1 MLART
6 DLLSS
11 AIGTTCSLEARNDT
25 ARNDEPRIR
34 PIHTRVICAL
44 RHSGLRNAGTPF
56 EIAST
61 PVTAAPPDAKARK
74 RMKIVTA
81 PTTGVSP
88 PLATCWGTENGWR
101 WPVDTS

>member
-11 AIGTTCSLEARNDT
+11 ATGTTCSREARNDT
-25 ARNDEPRIR
+25 ARNDDPRIR
-34 PIHTRVICAL
+34 PIQTRVIWAL

-61 PVTAAPPDAKARK
+61 PVTAAPPDANARSK
-74 RMKIVTA
+74 MNTVTA
-81 PTTGVSP
+81 PANGEIP
-88 PLATCWGTENGWR
+88 PFATCCWIGNGWR
-101 WPVDTS
+101 WPDTTW

>member
-11 AIGTTCSLEARNDT
+11 AIGTTCNLAARKDT
-25 ARNDEPRIR
+25 ARNDDPRIR
-34 PIHTRVICAL
+34 PIHTNVIWAL

-61 PVTAAPPDAKARK
+61 PVTAAPPDANALS
-74 RMKIVTA
+74 RMKTVTA
-81 PTTGVSP
+81 PANGEMLP
-88 PLATCWGTENGWR
+88 CATCCGIGNAWR
-101 WPVDTS
+101 WPDS

>member
-11 AIGTTCSLEARNDT
+11 ATGITCSREARNET
-25 ARNDEPRIR
+25 VRNEDPRIK
-34 PIHTRVICAL
+34 PIHTRVIWAL

-61 PVTAAPPDAKARK
+61 PVTAAPPDANARR
-74 RMKIVTA
+74 RMKTVTTPA
-81 PTTGVSP
+81 TGVSE
-88 PLATCWGTENGWR
+88 PLAICCGIGYGAT
-101 WPVDTS
+101 WPARTS